1 MAPLKSFLH
10 NLRWYQWLLT
20 ALVLFYLLYI
30 ALGYLYLPGKLQHV
44 LRQDVAD
51 KIGREIQIEKIAFN
65 PFRLALTVEAFAI
78 ADRPQLPLLAWQ
90 RLVVDLDLWGSLF
103 GWQLRLSEVALDA
116 PQVNLERRKDD
127 FNFSAI
133 LQRFASD
140 EPAPAAQDDG
150 GFAIRIDD
158 IQIQQ
163 GRFQFDDIS
172 GSKPASSTLDQVS
185 LGVQDL
191 YVATGDEHLNPFSL
205 KAQLPGG
212 GNLVFDGEYR
222 ADPLQLNS
230 HIALTDLN
238 LPTFADFVE
247 NVVPLRMTGGRV
259 DVQAQVT
266 VQQEQALQLRIQD
279 GAVQVRQLALDDAQT
294 DPPLLRAKQL
304 EVKGIALDLQQ
315 RSVRVDSLV
324 FDGIDTH
331 QWLKDGGDLRF
342 TPLLAQQAADAN
354 QPAATADSS
363 APWDVTLGE
372 YRIRNGAVHFTDFSG
387 GVNAEQMLSDIQFSL
402 RDISLKEGAKVPLQ
416 LTAQVNDGGS
426 ASVEGELTLAP
437 FTLNLHYQLQQLPL
451 LPFNPYV
458 EARSHLQLQ
467 QGTLSLQGD
476 ATLADAESG
485 ALQLALDL
493 AVADLQANDT
503 RNGKRLVR
511 WQNLDVQKLQLDLGA
526 RQLVIQQVALQKP
539 DINAERGEDSQMN
552 LATLM
557 KPESSADT
565 SEKPDADSAPFDVR
579 IAQISLK
586 DGITRFRDA
595 SVRPVFKTALH
606 NVVFDLEDLSTT
618 GASPARFRL
627 ESRIDKYAPFNAKGT
642 LVLLQQQ
649 PGFAFTSQLR
659 GLEMPNL
666 SPYSGTY
673 VGYELRSGTLSLDLD
688 YQLKQRHLQGR
699 NGIVADQLYLGDT
712 VASEQA
718 VNAPVALGLAL
729 LRDVSGEIDL
739 DVKVKGDL
747 DDPGFSVAGLVFK
760 ALLNVL
766 VKAAASPFQ
775 LLGSLVGGGEDLGQL
790 EFAPGSAELDA
801 DGESRLSQLAQA
813 LAQRPQLMVEIR
825 GNAGVDADVVTLQQ
839 LLVRDAIAARR
850 KIAPAD
856 LPLDTLLDDED
867 NRDELDDLNDDLELP
882 DADDREDALVKANP
896 ALKGQ
901 DLTAQVYRQ
910 MLQDVASRQSAGDA
924 ELLALADQRALAI
937 KQYLVD
943 SAGFDH
949 SRIRMAKTRKA
960 DLKGRVC
967 ELGLIPG

>member
-10 NLRWYQWLLT
+10 NLRWYQWLLS

-30 ALGYLYLPGKLQHV
+30 ALSYLYLPGKLQAV
-44 LRQDVAD
+44 LRQDVAA
-51 KIGREIQIEKIAFN
+51 KIGREIQVDKIAFN
-65 PFRLALTVEAFAI
+65 PFSLLLSVDAFAI
-78 ADRPQLPLLAWQ
+78 ADRAQKPLLAWQ
-90 RLVVDLDLWGSLF
+90 RLAVDLDLWGSLF
-103 GWQLRLSEVALDA
+103 GWQLRLSAVSLDA

-127 FNFSAI
+127 FNFSDI
-133 LQRFASD
+133 LQRFATA
-140 EPAPAAQDDG
+140 ETTPATTDDG
-150 GFAIRIDD
+150 GFAIRVDD
-158 IQIQQ
+158 IQLRD
-163 GRFQFDDIS
+163 GHFHFDDRS
-172 GSKPASSTLDQVS
+172 GNKPAASTLDQVN

-191 YVATGDEHLNPFSL
+191 YIATGEDHLNPFSL

-212 GNLVFDGEYR
+212 GDLVFEGEYR
-222 ADPLQLNS
+222 IDPLQLNS
-230 HIALTDLN
+230 RIALTDLN

-259 DVQAQVT
+259 DVQAQVL

-279 GAVQVRQLALDDAQT
+279 GTVQVRQLALDDAQT

-304 EVKGIALDLQQ
+304 EIKGIALDLQQ
-315 RSVRVDSLV
+315 RTVRVDSLV
-324 FDGIDTH
+324 FDNIDTH
-331 QWLKDGGDLRF
+331 QWLKDGGELRF
-342 TPLLAQQAADAN
+342 TPLLAQHAADATPPAVAE
-354 QPAATADSS
+354 PAAA
-363 APWDVTLGE
+363 WDVTLGE
-372 YRIRNGAVHFTDFSG
+372 YRIQNGSVHFTDFSG
-387 GVNAEQMLSDIQFSL
+387 GVNAVQRLSDIQFNL
-402 RDISLKEGAKVPLQ
+402 RDISLEEGAKVPLQ
-416 LTAQVNDGGS
+416 LTARINESGS
-426 ASVEGELTLAP
+426 ASLNGQLTLTP
-437 FTLNLHYQLQQLPL
+437 LTLNLQYQVQQLPL

-458 EARSHLQLQ
+458 ESRSHLQLQ

-493 AVADLQANDT
+493 SVADLQTQDN
-503 RNGKRLVR
+503 RSGKKIVR

-526 RQLVIQQVALQKP
+526 RQLRIEQVALQKP
-539 DINAERGEDSQMN
+539 DISAERGEDSQMN
-552 LATLM
+552 LATLL
-557 KPESSADT
+557 KAESTADA

-579 IAQISLK
+579 IAKVSVT

-595 SVRPVFKTALH
+595 SVHPVFKTALH
-606 NVVFDLEDLSTT
+606 NLVFDLEDLTTT
-618 GASPARFRL
+618 GTSPARFRL
-627 ESRIDKYAPFNAKGT
+627 DSRIDKYAPFSVKGT
-642 LVLLQQQ
+642 LVPLQQQ
-649 PGFAFTSQLR
+649 PGFAFTGQLR

-673 VGYELRSGTLSLDLD
+673 VGYELRSGTLSLDMD
-688 YQLKQRHLQGR
+688 YQLRQRHLQGS
-699 NGIVADQLYLGDT
+699 NGIVAKQLYLGDT

-801 DGESRLSQLAQA
+801 DAESRLSQLAQA
-813 LAQRPQLMVEIR
+813 LSQRPQLMVDIR
-825 GNAGVDADVVTLQQ
+825 GNAGVDADVATLQ
-839 LLVRDAIAARR
+839 LLQVRDAIAARR
-850 KIAPAD
+850 KMAAAD

-882 DADDREDALVKANP
+882 DAGDREDALVKADP
-896 ALKGQ
+896 ALEGQ